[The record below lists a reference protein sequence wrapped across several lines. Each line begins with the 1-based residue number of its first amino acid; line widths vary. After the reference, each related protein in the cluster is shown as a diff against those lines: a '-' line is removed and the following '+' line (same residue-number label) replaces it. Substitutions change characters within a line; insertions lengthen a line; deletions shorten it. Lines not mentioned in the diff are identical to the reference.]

1 MIELLVVV
9 AIIGILAAVL
19 APVSMRLLGQGD
31 EVTARNNLRVLG
43 QAALAYLSDHGGYPS
58 AGGYFS
64 SFTLINSNGQTEEVY
79 GRSRGWVYFE
89 HDCPR
94 SAGDSS
100 AEDSIG
106 DGQGNNYG
114 IGYLTSSSS
123 TSYSGDYVNE
133 AGVCTCFNS
142 TTEEG
147 GLGATPA
154 SWYGADSGDDQ
165 WTQGETA
172 IVNGGLYEYV
182 NKNLEVFTN
191 PAFEKAAEEQLKV
204 KRSQIFRAYAM
215 NVITGADE
223 DLYGTD
229 RPRYSNFNTT
239 DKVETDRGHSSTY
252 NTIKVGPRTLKAY
265 ESASEDADKFL
276 EVLSMSETALFVEL
290 DLSEKSTAQAN
301 SLAGDQV
308 WDWDGGDECMGFNH
322 EDHGSWIA
330 LVCFADGRVGT
341 VRDPSAD
348 PESPDTAKRLKVSK
362 YYGSGGVNASGEK
375 MD

>member
-64 SFTLINSNGQTEEVY
+64 SFTVLDSNGQEKTVY

-100 AEDSIG
+100 AADSIG
-106 DGQGNNYG
+106 DGQGNSYG
-114 IGYLTSSSS
+114 IGYLQSSSS

-142 TTEEG
+142 TTDEG
-147 GLGATPA
+147 NLGATPA
-154 SWYGADSGDDQ
+154 SWYGTASGDEQ

-182 NKNLEVFTN
+182 NKNLAVFTN

-223 DLYGTD
+223 DLYDTG
-229 RPRYSNFNTT
+229 RPRYSNFNNT
-239 DKVETDRGHSSTY
+239 DKMETDRGHSSAY
-252 NTIKVGPRTLKAY
+252 NTIKVGPRALKAY
-265 ESASEDADKFL
+265 ESASEDDDKFM

-290 DLSEKSTAQAN
+290 DLSEEGTAQAN